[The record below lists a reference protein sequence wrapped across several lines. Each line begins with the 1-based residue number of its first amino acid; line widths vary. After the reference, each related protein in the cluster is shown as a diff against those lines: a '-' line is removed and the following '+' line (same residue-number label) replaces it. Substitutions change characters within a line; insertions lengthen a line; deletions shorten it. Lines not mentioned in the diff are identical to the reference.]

1 MSKVNTLKER
11 SIISVIK
18 GTVVSV
24 AITLILILLFAVLI
38 RFLSI
43 PESAIFPVNQ
53 VIKAL
58 SIFIGLLVITKG
70 AKEKGLI
77 KGLLLGLLYFI
88 LNHVIF
94 SILQG
99 AFSVTISNIYDLL
112 LTTLMGG
119 ILGLIAVNIG
129 K

>member
-1 MSKVNTLKER
+1 MNKVNTLKEKSLI
-11 SIISVIK
+11 SIIK
-18 GTVVSV
+18 GTVISV

-38 RFLSI
+38 RFLNI

-58 SIFIGLLVITKG
+58 SIFIGLLIITKG

-77 KGLLLGLLYFI
+77 KGLLLGLLYFV

-99 AFSVTISNIYDLL
+99 SFSVSMSNIYDLL

>member
-1 MSKVNTLKER
+1 MNKIKALKNNNIL
-11 SIISVIK
+11 SIIK
-18 GTVVSV
+18 GTVISV
-24 AITLILILLFAVLI
+24 AITLILILAFALII

-43 PESAIFPVNQ
+43 PEVAIFPVNQ
-53 VIKAL
+53 VIKSV

-88 LNHVIF
+88 LNFVIF
-94 SILQG
+94 SILQQS
-99 AFSVTISNIYDLL
+99 FTITMSNVYDLL